1 MKRIVR
7 RLGKPSPAMIVAIV
21 ALIAALGGNA
31 VAHHGIAGVFKLANF
46 NKDSRDRLAGTGV
59 IQYATQTHK
68 TGAMDLAKP
77 QDFQVTCELAKK
89 ATSGGFNWIGDPP
102 PPDSSKILSASP
114 FGGGAALVSPGGYKV
129 RLYVLTAEAEGKDLQ
144 VYSNCV
150 KSRLQSGTPPP
161 S

>member
-7 RLGKPSPAMIVAIV
+7 RLGRPSPAMIVAIV
-21 ALIAALGGNA
+21 ALIAALSGNA

-46 NKDSRDRLAGTGV
+46 NNDSRDRLAGTGV
-59 IQYATQTHK
+59 IEYATQSHK
-68 TGAMDLAKP
+68 TGEVDLTKP
-77 QDFQVTCELAKK
+77 QDFQVTCGAAKK

-102 PPDSSKILSASP
+102 PPASYQILAAYP

-129 RLYVLTAEAEGKDLQ
+129 RIYILAPEAVGKEIQ

-150 KSRLQSGTPPP
+150 KSRKQLGTPPAL
-161 S
+161 

>member
-1 MKRIVR
+1 MKRIAG
-7 RLGKPSPAMIVAIV
+7 RLGTPSPAMIVAMIALVV
-21 ALIAALGGNA
+21 ALSGSA

-68 TGAMDLAKP
+68 TGAMDLTKP
-77 QDFQVTCELAKK
+77 QEFQVTCELAKK

-102 PPDSSKILSASP
+102 PPDSYKILAAYP

-129 RLYVLTAEAEGKDLQ
+129 RVYVLTPEAEDKEIQ

-150 KSRLQSGTPPP
+150 KSRLQTGTPPP
-161 S
+161 A